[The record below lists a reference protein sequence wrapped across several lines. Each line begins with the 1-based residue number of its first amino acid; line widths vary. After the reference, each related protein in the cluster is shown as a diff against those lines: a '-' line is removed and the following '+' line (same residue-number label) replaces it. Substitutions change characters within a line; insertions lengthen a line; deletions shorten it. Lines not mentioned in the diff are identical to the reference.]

1 MSKALRLSEKWF
13 QRGLWLVALAFAW
26 SLIGLGSVV
35 VRNLQRVEPVLTLQ
49 QFIAPAP
56 GAELRAQMARA
67 KNEGEAASARLEQA
81 RQKHAVA
88 LANSSAARASFDNWI
103 ATRRAT
109 ARPDQDP
116 DLIARTRDLDLLGK
130 AERSAWSGVE
140 AEQQT
145 LLDATQAGARASA
158 QMEDLEKTAQT
169 LLEKAAS
176 AQELRVFGYRLLL
189 TLPLLAAAAWLFAK
203 KRKGAYWPF
212 VWGFIFF
219 AGFAFFV
226 ELVPYLPSYGGYV
239 RYIVGITLV
248 AVCGRQAI
256 VSLQRYL
263 DRQKLQEELP
273 DAQRR
278 ATLSYELV
286 LTRLD
291 KSVCPG
297 CERALDLKD
306 PLIDFCPHCGI
317 HLFQKC
323 GRCGVRKGSF
333 AHFCHACGEPGA
345 GRTDATPAP

>member
-35 VRNLQRVEPVLTLQ
+35 VRNLQGVEPVLTLQ

-56 GAELRAQMARA
+56 GAALRAQIERAR
-67 KNEGEAASARLEQA
+67 KEGEAASERLAQA

-88 LANSSAARASFDNWI
+88 LANSTAARTSFDDWI

-130 AERSAWSGVE
+130 VERSAWSRVE
-140 AEQQT
+140 SEQQR
-145 LLDATQAGARASA
+145 LLDATQAGARAAASM
-158 QMEDLEKTAQT
+158 QSLEKTAQQ
-169 LLEKAAS
+169 LFDEAAR

-189 TLPLLAAAAWLFAK
+189 TLPLLVAAGWLFAK
-203 KRKGAYWPF
+203 KRNGVYWPF

-239 RYIVGITLV
+239 RYIVGIALV
-248 AVCGRQAI
+248 ALVGRQAI

-263 DRQKLQEELP
+263 ARQKMQEALP
-273 DAQRR
+273 YAQRR
-278 ATLSYELV
+278 ATLGYDLV
-286 LTRLD
+286 LTRLG
-291 KSVCPG
+291 KGVCPG
-297 CERALDLKD
+297 CERALDLKN
-306 PLIDFCPHCGI
+306 PLVDFCPHCGI
-317 HLFQKC
+317 HLFEKC
-323 GRCGVRKGSF
+323 SGCGARKGSF
-333 AHFCHACGEPGA
+333 SPFCQACGEPA
-345 GRTDATPAP
+345 AAAP

>member
-35 VRNLQRVEPVLTLQ
+35 VRQLQGVEPVLTLQ
-49 QFIAPAP
+49 QFIDPAP
-56 GAELRAQMARA
+56 GAALRAQMARA
-67 KNEGEAASARLEQA
+67 KKEGEAASERLEQA
-81 RQKHAVA
+81 RQQHAVA
-88 LANSSAARASFDNWI
+88 QANSTAARASFNDWI

-116 DLIARTRDLDLLGK
+116 DLIARTRDLELLGK
-130 AERSAWSGVE
+130 AERSAWSVVE
-140 AEQQT
+140 TEQQT
-145 LLDATQAGARASA
+145 LLDATLAGGRAA
-158 QMEDLEKTAQT
+158 AGMQD
-169 LLEKAAS
+169 LEKAAQVLLERAAR

-189 TLPLLAAAAWLFAK
+189 TLPLLVAAGWLFAR
-203 KRKGAYWPF
+203 KRKGAGWPF

-239 RYIVGITLV
+239 RYIVGIALV
-248 AVCGRQAI
+248 ALIGRQAI

-263 DRQKLQEELP
+263 ARQKMQEELP

-278 ATLSYELV
+278 KALGYDLV

-291 KSVCPG
+291 KGVCPG
-297 CERALDLKD
+297 CERALDLKN
-306 PLIDFCPHCGI
+306 PLLDYCPHCGI
-317 HLFQKC
+317 HLFEKC
-323 GRCGVRKGSF
+323 GGCGARKGSF
-333 AHFCHACGEPGA
+333 SHFCQACGA
-345 GRTDATPAP
+345 PAVAAP